1 MTSWKVEQHLPT
13 WFLEESQQ
21 PCRHWKRESKP
32 WICFPDKGSHQ
43 QSPKKRL
50 LKLTFAELVEIVVNV
65 TIVVGTMVTMRVIRV
80 VDVTVIVDVSVN
92 ISESFKLTEASL
104 NNPPL
109 AATNKL
115 ISG

>member
-1 MTSWKVEQHLPT
+1 MVFGGITATLSS
-13 WFLEESQQ
+13 LE
-21 PCRHWKRESKP
+21 
-32 WICFPDKGSHQ
+32 KGI
-43 QSPKKRL
+43 KALDL
-50 LKLTFAELVEIVVNV
+50 LSFAELVEIVVNV

-109 AATNKL
+109 AAPGVDFVSCGSLAGFIAAMVALENS
-115 ISG
+115 ISSGSWEEC